1 MKKFLALVLCTM
13 MIFAVA
19 SEAFAATKF
28 NLSTDLMSGF
38 PCWTEPAVSTGKN
51 WHIEWDA
58 EATNIQ
64 SDRRAVVRALSE
76 DGNSYASSLFV
87 YSSES
92 EAYHPYK
99 AAYINSGNSQIKTRV
114 GGRKD
119 DRDGAAGTL
128 FLVGYF
134 FN

>member
-13 MIFAVA
+13 MICAVA
-19 SEAFAATKF
+19 SEALAATTF
-28 NLSTDLMSGF
+28 SFSTSQMTGY
-38 PCWTEPAVSTGKN
+38 PCWTEPDVSTGSK
-51 WHIEWDA
+51 WHIEWDDK
-58 EATNIQ
+58 TNIQ

-87 YSSES
+87 YSSLS
-92 EAYHPYK
+92 SDYHPYK
-99 AAYINSGNSQIKTRV
+99 DAYINRGGTEIKTRV

-119 DRDGAAGTL
+119 DRDGASGTL
-128 FLVGYF
+128 IVVGTF